1 MNRRSRLLAA
11 TLAVALA
18 VVAGC
23 AFSAAASAATLT
35 VSAAA
40 SLQDAMRA
48 IGSAF
53 EAAHPGTKVDFNFA
67 ASGLL
72 LAQIAHGAPV
82 DVFASA
88 DLETMDRAQA
98 QHLVAPA
105 TRADFASNAL
115 VLVSPRS
122 RPATFKALADLGR
135 ADVRRIALGTPA
147 SVPAGHYAQAAL
159 EQAGLWATLAPKFVF
174 AENVRQTLAYVSRAE
189 VDAGFVY
196 RTDAIVDPGTVRIDF
211 AVPGAAAVRYP
222 IARVAASHQG
232 SDADAFIAFVT
243 GAPGRAAL
251 ARYGFG
257 RP

>member
-1 MNRRSRLLAA
+1 MNHRSRLLAIA
-11 TLAVALA
+11 IAL
-18 VVAGC
+18 VLGC
-23 AFSAAASAATLT
+23 AFTATASAGAIT

-53 EAAHPGTKVDFNFA
+53 EAAHPGDKVDFNFA

-72 LAQIAHGAPV
+72 LAQIAHGAPA

-88 DLETMDRAQA
+88 DRETMDRAQA
-98 QHLVAPA
+98 QHLVAA
-105 TRADFASNAL
+105 TTRTDFASNTL

-122 RPATFKALADLGR
+122 RAAPFQTLADLQR

-159 EQAGLWATLAPKFVF
+159 ERAGLWAVLAPKFVY
-174 AENVRQTLAYVSRAE
+174 ADNVRQTLNYVSRAE

-196 RTDAIVDPGTVRIDF
+196 RTDAGADAPTVRIDF
-211 AVPGAAAVRYP
+211 AVPGAALVHYP
-222 IARVAASHQG
+222 IARVAASRNAR
-232 SDADAFIAFVT
+232 DADAFIHFVT
-243 GAPGRAAL
+243 SAQGRALL
-251 ARYGFG
+251 AAHGFT
-257 RP
+257 PP